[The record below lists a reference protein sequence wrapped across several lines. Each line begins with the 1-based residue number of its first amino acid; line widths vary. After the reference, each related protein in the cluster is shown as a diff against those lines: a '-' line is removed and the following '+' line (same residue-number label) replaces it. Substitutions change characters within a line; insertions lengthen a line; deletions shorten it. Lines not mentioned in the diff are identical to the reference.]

1 MGNREDLLAGAKRC
15 LAEKGYERT
24 TVRDIAT
31 EAGVSM
37 AAIGY
42 HFGSRE
48 ALLTAAMVEGLQ
60 EWSEQVNKA
69 FTEEAGTDPAHW
81 FVAIWPKLIESM
93 GRDRALWAA
102 SIEAFTVSEHQP
114 DLRKMLTYGQRL
126 ARRGLASHMSGIDE
140 DSVPDPVVRT
150 VGSVQLALFVGVT
163 LQYLQDPEWAP
174 TPDEIIEGVRAMAAL
189 LPPKKG

>member
-15 LAEKGYERT
+15 LLAKGYERT

-48 ALLTAAMVEGLQ
+48 ALLTAAMVQGLQ
-60 EWSEQVNKA
+60 EWSQQVDEA
-69 FTEEAGTDPAHW
+69 FTAEANTDPSHW

-93 GRDRALWAA
+93 IRDRPLWAA
-102 SIEAFTVSEHQP
+102 SIEAFSVSEHQP
-114 DLRKMLTYGQRL
+114 ELRKMLTYGQRL

-140 DSVPDPVVRT
+140 DAVSDSVVRT
-150 VGSVQLALFVGVT
+150 IGSVQLALFVGI
-163 LQYLQDPEWAP
+163 QMQWLQDPEWAP
-174 TPDEIIEGVRAMAAL
+174 TVDEIIEGVRAMAAL
-189 LPPKKG
+189 LPPKD